1 MTVTSTS
8 LLQTALQNLHVSQQ
22 ANNQSHTPR
31 DDGSQSRDERDP
43 TPGSPQ
49 KWSMR
54 SISSEDGESDDGDGD
69 DLVKVGQGTRPAT
82 PLPGQKG
89 LVLGQRVSSAL
100 SGKNPKDPVSTTW
113 GEPREDIIDSMQLRV
128 LPTHLAVRVFLQL
141 DVKSLARCNRVCKR
155 WNKSSTLNYGESSTN
170 TKCRG

>member
-100 SGKNPKDPVSTTW
+100 SGKNPKDPVSTA
-113 GEPREDIIDSMQLRV
+113 ERKP
-128 LPTHLAVRVFLQL
+128 
-141 DVKSLARCNRVCKR
+141 
-155 WNKSSTLNYGESSTN
+155 
-170 TKCRG
+170 